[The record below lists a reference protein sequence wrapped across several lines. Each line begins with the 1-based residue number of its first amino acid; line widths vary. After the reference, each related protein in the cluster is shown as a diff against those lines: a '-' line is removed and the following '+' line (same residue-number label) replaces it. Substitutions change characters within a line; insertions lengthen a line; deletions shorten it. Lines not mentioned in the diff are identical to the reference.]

1 MVRLLVGIVASRIVT
16 ADHGPAGLI
25 GGVFSRGMEK
35 IAVEEE
41 HIAGIHF
48 DVDKRETFEDSGD
61 AFLVG
66 ASLIPRQYVVDS
78 SEQMR
83 TLDDLKAAVFA
94 TRSESKDFRRS
105 ERIMSCGHA
114 AAAARA

>member
-1 MVRLLVGIVASRIVT
+1 MVRLLVGIVPSRIVT

-35 IAVEEE
+35 IAVEEK
-41 HIAGIHF
+41 HVAGIHL
-48 DVDKRETFEDSGD
+48 DVDKRETLEDSSY

-66 ASLIPRQYVVDS
+66 AGLIPRQYVVDS
-78 SEQMR
+78 SELMR

-94 TRSESKDFRRS
+94 SGWLDSNGCAGE
-105 ERIMSCGHA
+105 IG
-114 AAAARA
+114 